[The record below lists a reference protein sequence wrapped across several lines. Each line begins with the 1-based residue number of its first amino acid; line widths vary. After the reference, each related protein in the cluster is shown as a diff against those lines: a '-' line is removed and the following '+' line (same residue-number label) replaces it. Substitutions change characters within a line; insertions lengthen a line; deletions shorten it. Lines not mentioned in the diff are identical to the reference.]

1 MKRFILALAVVGG
14 FLPTAVFAYNR
25 QPAGATLEGPL
36 DVTIRYYNAGV
47 NRQWFRIKEPGY
59 DWGGGVGNFN
69 SCVDA
74 GLATDTY
81 AFTGNHAVGN
91 YGHVTNKT
99 TLQSGTTEA
108 NCNAGAAA
116 TDEANDEYSVIPTPS
131 GGGSSSTSDAT
142 STRQANEGLL
152 ATSIMLTLGTG
163 YLAFKLSGGLKNL

>member
-1 MKRFILALAVVGG
+1 MKRLILAFAVVGG

-25 QPAGATLEGPL
+25 QPAGATIEGGAQ
-36 DVTIRYYNAGV
+36 DITIRYYNAGV
-47 NRQWFRIKEPGY
+47 NRQWFRIREPGY

-91 YGHVTNKT
+91 YGHATNKT
-99 TLQSGTTEA
+99 TLQSGTTQA
-108 NCNAGAAA
+108 NCDAGAAA
-116 TDEANDEYSVIPTPS
+116 TDEANDEYSILPASSAPT
-131 GGGSSSTSDAT
+131 STSDAT